1 MTLEEVKE
9 LMSAGFTHDEIMSFA
24 QNPQNNTQDAN
35 TEHTD
40 TNPSEHTENVQE
52 LAPDPVKTSADQQ
65 PAQAE
70 KTNIPESKPE
80 FDKLTGAIDKL
91 IKTIQASNLQNNFT
105 GSSGVDID
113 KQVDNIMKSIIRPEK
128 KGE

>member
-9 LMSAGFTHDEIMSFA
+9 LMAAGFTHDEIMSFT
-24 QNPQNNTQDAN
+24 QNPQNNPQGE

-40 TNPSEHTENVQE
+40 TNPSEHTGNVPE
-52 LAPDPVKTSADQQ
+52 LAPDPVPQQADQS

-70 KTNIPESKPE
+70 KPNIPESKPE
-80 FDKLTGAIDKL
+80 LDKLTGAIDKL

-113 KQVDNIMKSIIRPEK
+113 KQVDSIMKSIIRPEK